1 MTSYI
6 PHHDRPPHYASL
18 PTPPYQQG
26 RQTPRYASPD
36 PGTSNSRLPLDHRHK
51 MSDSEN
57 GSEEYYGDTTPPP
70 GASHSNGSPSGGN
83 GIGGGGSY
91 MPRQRHDHGDNQG
104 EGDDGGAGP
113 SRKRARPEEEYQR
126 AEYGHQEYQHEEQ
139 RYNSHGHGHGHGHQ
153 PQPHLTGSIF
163 NISPR
168 NPFTAVVGDFILAH
182 ASGLDNVEIEI
193 KLGTLMTPSDPSG
206 MQQPRR
212 VRMPAQS
219 EMIVPPDYPL
229 GPFQSTMHPHQY
241 RALNNLL
248 NSAVQGSQQLP
259 RSEGRVQFSR
269 SKLNDSF
276 YGSGGSRG
284 GGKVRVSRDRDTGRV
299 VEGGV
304 IKKRRVADMNVYC
317 PNMPFDWRI
326 SVNVE
331 EPHDMPSG
339 APSMTRDKDRAC
351 YRHQVCQVDLTHVM
365 SKPLDDPN
373 ARSTSSFEIEIE
385 ITDVP
390 SLIREGQAGSD
401 RFDEILQNVLDTAR
415 MLIKNSEPAP
425 SGH

>member
-1 MTSYI
+1 
-6 PHHDRPPHYASL
+6 
-18 PTPPYQQG
+18 
-26 RQTPRYASPD
+26 
-36 PGTSNSRLPLDHRHK
+36 
-51 MSDSEN
+51 MSDSKN
-57 GSEEYYGDTTPPP
+57 GSENYYGDSTPPP
-70 GASHSNGSPSGGN
+70 VGAGDGN
-83 GIGGGGSY
+83 GGSSISANGGGSY
-91 MPRQRHDHGDNQG
+91 VPRQRENYHDEEVGT
-104 EGDDGGAGP
+104 EAAEAAAGP
-113 SRKRARPEEEYQR
+113 SRKRARHEENEHHQQDEYGNNNQQYYRPPYQEEEHQQQ
-126 AEYGHQEYQHEEQ
+126 YG
-139 RYNSHGHGHGHGHQ
+139 GHSRH
-153 PQPHLTGSIF
+153 QPHLTGSIF

-168 NPFTAVVGDFILAH
+168 NPFTAVVGDFIMAH

-193 KLGTLMTPSDPSG
+193 KLGTLMTQSDPSG

-212 VRMPAQS
+212 VRMPTQS
-219 EMIVPPDYPL
+219 ETIVPPDYPL

-241 RALNNLL
+241 RVLNNLL

-276 YGSGGSRG
+276 YGYGGRG

-304 IKKRRVADMNVYC
+304 IKKRRVADLNVYC

-331 EPHDMPSG
+331 EPHDMPTG
-339 APSMTRDKDRAC
+339 APTMTRDKDRAC

-385 ITDVP
+385 ILDVP
-390 SLIREGQAGSD
+390 TLIHEGQAGSD

-425 SGH
+425 GGY

>member
-6 PHHDRPPHYASL
+6 PHHDRPPHYATL
-18 PTPPYQQG
+18 PTPQYHQG
-26 RQTPRYASPD
+26 RETPRYASPD
-36 PGTSNSRLPLDHRHK
+36 LGTYHHQRQ
-51 MSDSEN
+51 MSDSDN
-57 GSEEYYGDTTPPP
+57 GSEDYYGDATPPP
-70 GASHSNGSPSGGN
+70 AAEERERNGSTSGN
-83 GIGGGGSY
+83 GGGGSY
-91 MPRQRHDHGDNQG
+91 VPRQRLDHTEEQG
-104 EGDDGGAGP
+104 DGGGP
-113 SRKRARPEEEYQR
+113 SRKRARQEEEEYR
-126 AEYGHQEYQHEEQ
+126 EEEEYGNHHQQQQQQHYVPEEQ
-139 RYNSHGHGHGHGHQ
+139 QYGRGQ
-153 PQPHLTGSIF
+153 QPHLTGSIF

-168 NPFTAVVGDFILAH
+168 NPFTAVVGDFIMAH

-193 KLGTLMTPSDPSG
+193 KLGTLMTPTDPSG

-241 RALNNLL
+241 RVLNNLL

-276 YGSGGSRG
+276 YGLGGNR
-284 GGKVRVSRDRDTGRV
+284 GGKVRVSRDRETGRV

-304 IKKRRVADMNVYC
+304 IKKKRIADLNVYC

-331 EPHDMPSG
+331 EPYDMPTG

-385 ITDVP
+385 IIDVP
-390 SLIREGQAGSD
+390 TLIREGQAGSD

-415 MLIKNSEPAP
+415 MLIKNCEPAP
-425 SGH
+425 GGH